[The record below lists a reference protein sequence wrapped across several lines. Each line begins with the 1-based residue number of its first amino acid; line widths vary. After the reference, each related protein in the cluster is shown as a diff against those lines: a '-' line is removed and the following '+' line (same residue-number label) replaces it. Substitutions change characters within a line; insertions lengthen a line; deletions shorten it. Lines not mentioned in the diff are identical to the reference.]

1 MGYRDKNQVSYKA
14 GLGTN
19 LSGKSENEKLK
30 ESNSES
36 LTTSIQPN
44 GYLVSNEALIL
55 YKAVLTILEN
65 SEVTKAV
72 PSIKKTK

>member
-1 MGYRDKNQVSYKA
+1 M
-14 GLGTN
+14 
-19 LSGKSENEKLK
+19 SGKSENEKLK
-30 ESNSES
+30 EGNSES

-44 GYLVSNEALIL
+44 VYLVSNEALIL

-65 SEVTKAV
+65 SKVTKAV